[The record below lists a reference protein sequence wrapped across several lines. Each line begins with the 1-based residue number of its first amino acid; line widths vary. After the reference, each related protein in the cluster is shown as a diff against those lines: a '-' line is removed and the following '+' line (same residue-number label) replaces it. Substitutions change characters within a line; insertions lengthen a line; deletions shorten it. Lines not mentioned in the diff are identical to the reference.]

1 MKGHSLSAVTMVL
14 HSSVAVLLKYIR
26 VPIPRDRL
34 ICQLLTVQ
42 TVYITR
48 SLYVTIYQPNINDIF
63 LTQGRVKI
71 VEMLTGEIWI
81 RVP

>member
-1 MKGHSLSAVTMVL
+1 MVL
-14 HSSVAVLLKYIR
+14 HCSMAVLLKYIG
-26 VPIPRDRL
+26 VPIPRDQL

-42 TVYITR
+42 TVYITG

-71 VEMLTGEIWI
+71 VEILTREIWI